1 MKVKGFEK
9 ITPVHQD
16 IACVEV
22 CSRGF
27 QVARLLILRKGEG
40 MDLRRLQ

>member
-22 CSRGF
+22 CSRGSKWLDCLSF
-27 QVARLLILRKGEG
+27 AKGRG
-40 MDLRRLQ
+40 WT

>member
-22 CSRGF
+22 CEGF

>member
-22 CSRGF
+22 CSRGSKWLVCLSF
-27 QVARLLILRKGEG
+27 AKGRG
-40 MDLRRLQ
+40 WT